1 MKPLAFFMA
10 FLVLALSCLP
20 CADGNMQ
27 TAVSIENVKPELAHN
42 QQGCDDHEDACSPFC
57 HCICCASFSINHII
71 PLAIIPIPPSSI
83 NHSAFYIS
91 AIAEFSVPI
100 WQPPQLS

>member
-1 MKPLAFFMA
+1 MKLLAFFMA

-20 CADGNMQ
+20 CADGDEQ
-27 TAVSIENVKPELAHN
+27 KAVSIINITSGLAQN
-42 QQGCDDHEDACSPFC
+42 QQDGDDHEEACSPFC
-57 HCICCASFSINHII
+57 HCICCAAFSVNHII
-71 PLAIIPIPPSSI
+71 PLAIIPIPQSSI

-91 AIAEFSVPI
+91 AIAEFSIPI